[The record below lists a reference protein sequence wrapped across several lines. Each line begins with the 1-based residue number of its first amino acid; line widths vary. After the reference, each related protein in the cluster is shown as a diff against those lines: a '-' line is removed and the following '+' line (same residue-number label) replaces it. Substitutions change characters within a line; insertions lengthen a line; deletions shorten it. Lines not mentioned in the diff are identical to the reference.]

1 MTTAPRPVR
10 RPPRLLALEVG
21 PLTFLALA
29 VAYAALWLVARPANT
44 PTVSYIGQW
53 CGAESILLLSVA
65 LVLISTLPWVEMWF
79 YGIDRAA
86 VWHRRVAMIGLVL
99 LLSTGAGGGGR
110 PLGIVG
116 LLGLPV
122 LVVWAVL
129 PRWQS
134 ILPRPLRKVVLIT
147 RDAPGGAQLRG
158 VLGGYERW
166 RGLYRTTGLFVA
178 AGFAHGLLDGTPFGG
193 ALVPRDG
200 AVAIIR
206 FCRGL
211 RLEAQAQAVMRV
223 RSAPGFFCRYRRLP
237 NPEQAVGCR
246 FVGRDRLA
254 RSNRTGRV
262 PAHKRPRRAEH
273 RSLSRWR
280 LRTSP
285 GLVHHIAAV
294 RRQPALVTCRGKG
307 FMVLHFA
314 NKAHPLG

>member
-211 RLEAQAQAVMRV
+211 RLESSGPSRNA
-223 RSAPGFFCRYRRLP
+223 RSISTWILLSLP
-237 NPEQAVGCR
+237 SIPEPRAGCR

-307 FMVLHFA
+307 FMGPRFA